1 MCLLLLFSLR
11 LHVCVCVC
19 VPVLEGWQKSSSDGL
34 QLCLALTED
43 ARRGKCFPYELEN
56 TQGQSRQHRP
66 FLTDGVPSFKCI
78 LQALTLSPFPLQ
90 LPHSDSPKGTFFPF
104 YALLSSSSLSLC
116 NPFCSISILVCS
128 TIGYIQLL
136 YRQQKSICWSDHYN
150 AALLQYTSKILL
162 SVLINNLFKFKFAC
176 MWGEI
181 TEVSLHVFLS
191 LNTAVSE
198 SGFLFFQNLI
208 LFFFNNAWL
217 FKEQLW
223 VNLQKCV
230 VKI

>member
-1 MCLLLLFSLR
+1 MNWGWSHNVGRTRYLAALFPLSDSDFKPMCLLLLFSLC

-116 NPFCSISILVCS
+116 NPFCSL
-128 TIGYIQLL
+128 
-136 YRQQKSICWSDHYN
+136 
-150 AALLQYTSKILL
+150 
-162 SVLINNLFKFKFAC
+162 
-176 MWGEI
+176 
-181 TEVSLHVFLS
+181 
-191 LNTAVSE
+191 
-198 SGFLFFQNLI
+198 FLF
-208 LFFFNNAWL
+208 
-217 FKEQLW
+217 
-223 VNLQKCV
+223 
-230 VKI
+230 